1 MSNVVQGSAKEIAI
15 KTLMETI
22 SKIQSGETIGVTLV
36 TTSNKFIVAMDRLLL
51 PTEQGDCLDWQHGQ
65 NSPPSQAQLIPE

>member
-51 PTEQGDCLDWQHGQ
+51 PTEQGDCLD
-65 NSPPSQAQLIPE
+65 

>member
-1 MSNVVQGSAKEIAI
+1 MSNVAQGSAKEIAI

-51 PTEQGDCLDWQHGQ
+51 PTEQGDCLD
-65 NSPPSQAQLIPE
+65 